1 LCRSDWQSQDLCV
14 RSLDERAVP
23 FRLGM
28 VKALR
33 SMGVT
38 DGVVLDAMASVPRH
52 RYVDRFWAAPTKMPW
67 TPAHV
72 REFVVDDDAADETLR
87 VVYEPSTALATRGP
101 VDVPQATSSLSAPI
115 IVALMLAEL
124 HLRPGLRVLE
134 IGTGSGYHAV
144 LMATLVG
151 DPALVTTLDI
161 DQSVISDTV
170 PRLRRLGFDAM
181 TVRCTD
187 GASGAPDRAPFDRVV
202 ATVGCADI
210 SPAWTAQLAPGGEM
224 LLPLEH
230 GQLHP
235 RVRIHRAPEP
245 IGRFVGQSGFIP
257 IRGVQGTAR
266 LWQGS
271 APLTET
277 GTVEDLPDVLL
288 EALPPGDPS
297 ESRLAPAMWDFGTYL
312 AIRDRRATG
321 AGLIEHDSG
330 VMIREGRLVVAGAH
344 GASLRARMLEIAADW
359 SALGSPGLH
368 RYAMR
373 FMPLSVRVDDP
384 PTDSPMGPWH
394 IVRLNHRQTIWIT
407 PP

>member
-1 LCRSDWQSQDLCV
+1 V

-23 FRLGM
+23 FRRGM
-28 VKALR
+28 VEALR
-33 SMGVT
+33 SMGVR
-38 DGVVLDAMASVPRH
+38 DRAVLDAMASVPRH
-52 RYVDRFWAAPTKMPW
+52 RYVDRFWAAPTGMPW
-67 TPAHV
+67 TSEHV

-124 HLRPGLRVLE
+124 HLGPGLRILE
-134 IGTGSGYHAV
+134 IGAGSGYHAV

-170 PRLRRLGFDAM
+170 HRLQRLGLDAM
-181 TVRCTD
+181 TVRCMD
-187 GASGAPDRAPFDRVV
+187 GASGAHDRAPFDRVV

-210 SPAWTAQLAPGGEM
+210 APAWTEQLAPGGEI
-224 LLPLEH
+224 LVPLEH

-235 RVRIHRAPEP
+235 RVQIHRASELL
-245 IGRFVGQSGFIP
+245 GRFVGQSGFIP
-257 IRGVQGTAR
+257 IRGVQGTAK

-271 APLTET
+271 GPLMET
-277 GTVEDLPDVLL
+277 GTDEDLPDVLL
-288 EALPPGDPS
+288 QALPAGAPS

-312 AIRDRRATG
+312 AIRDRRASG
-321 AGLIEHDSG
+321 AGLVEHDSG
-330 VMIREGRLVVAGAH
+330 VMIKGGRLVVAGAH
-344 GASLRARMLEIAADW
+344 GASLKARMLEIAADW
-359 SALGSPGLH
+359 HALGSPGLG
-368 RYAMR
+368 RYSMR
-373 FMPLSVRVDDP
+373 FTPLPVRDDDPLSN
-384 PTDSPMGPWH
+384 SPMGPWH

>member
-1 LCRSDWQSQDLCV
+1 LCRPDRQSQDLSV

-28 VKALR
+28 VKALG

-38 DGVVLDAMASVPRH
+38 DRVVLDAMASIPRH
-52 RYVDRFWAAPTKMPW
+52 RYVDRFWAVPTGMPW
-67 TPAHV
+67 TPEHV
-72 REFVVDDDAADETLR
+72 REFVVDDEAADETLR

-101 VDVPQATSSLSAPI
+101 VDVPRATSSLSAPI

-134 IGTGSGYHAV
+134 IGAGSGYHAV
-144 LMATLVG
+144 LMATLVE

-161 DQSVISDTV
+161 DRSVVTDTV
-170 PRLRRLGFDAM
+170 HRLHRLGCDAM
-181 TVRCTD
+181 SVRCID

-210 SPAWTAQLAPGGEM
+210 SPAWTDQLAPGGEI
-224 LLPLEH
+224 LVPLEH

-235 RVRIHRAPEP
+235 RVQIRRAPEL
-245 IGRFVGQSGFIP
+245 IGRFAGPSGFIP

-266 LWQGS
+266 LWPEAG
-271 APLTET
+271 PLSET
-277 GTVEDLPDVLL
+277 GTVEDLPDALL
-288 EALPPGDPS
+288 EALVPGTPP
-297 ESRLAPAMWDFGTYL
+297 EFRLSPAMRDFGMYL

-321 AGLIEHDSG
+321 AGLVEQDSR
-330 VMIREGRLVVAGAH
+330 VLIREGRLAVAGEH
-344 GASLRARMLEIAADW
+344 GNSLKARMLEIAADW
-359 SALGSPGLH
+359 CALGSPGLD

-373 FMPLSVRVDDP
+373 FMPLSDRNDGP
-384 PTDSPMGPWH
+384 PTNSPMGPWH
-394 IVRLNHRQTIWIT
+394 IVRLNHRQKIWIT

>member
-1 LCRSDWQSQDLCV
+1 M

-38 DGVVLDAMASVPRH
+38 DQVVLDAMASIPRH
-52 RYVDRFWAAPTKMPW
+52 RYVDRFWAAPTGMPW
-67 TPAHV
+67 TPEHV

-134 IGTGSGYHAV
+134 IGAGSGYHAV
-144 LMATLVG
+144 LMATLVE

-161 DQSVISDTV
+161 DQSVITDTEH
-170 PRLRRLGFDAM
+170 RLHRLGFDAI
-181 TVRCTD
+181 TVRCVD
-187 GASGAPDRAPFDRVV
+187 GASGALDRAPFDRVV

-210 SPAWTAQLAPGGEM
+210 SPAWTEQLAPGGEI
-224 LLPLEH
+224 LVPLEH

-235 RVRIHRAPEP
+235 RVQIHRASEL

-266 LWQGS
+266 LWQGPG
-271 APLTET
+271 PLTET

-288 EALPPGDPS
+288 EALPPGAPT
-297 ESRLAPAMWDFGTYL
+297 ESRLTPAMWDFGTYL
-312 AIRDRRATG
+312 AIRDRRASG
-321 AGLIEHDSG
+321 AGLIEQDSG

-344 GASLRARMLEIAADW
+344 GNSLKARMLEIAADW
-359 SALGSPGLH
+359 CALGSPGLV

-373 FMPLSVRVDDP
+373 FIPLPVRNDDP
-384 PTDSPMGPWH
+384 LLDSPMGPWH
-394 IVRLNHRQTIWIT
+394 IVRLNHRQTVWIT

>member
-1 LCRSDWQSQDLCV
+1 V

-38 DGVVLDAMASVPRH
+38 DRVVLDAMASIPRH
-52 RYVDRFWAAPTKMPW
+52 RYVDRFWAAPTGMPW
-67 TPAHV
+67 TPEHV

-134 IGTGSGYHAV
+134 IGAGSGYHAV
-144 LMATLVG
+144 LMATLVE

-161 DQSVISDTV
+161 DQSVITDTAH
-170 PRLRRLGFDAM
+170 RLHRLGFDAL
-181 TVRCTD
+181 TVRCMD

-210 SPAWTAQLAPGGEM
+210 SPAWTEQLAPGGEI
-224 LLPLEH
+224 LVPLEH

-235 RVRIHRAPEP
+235 RVQIHGAPEL

-266 LWQGS
+266 LWPGPG
-271 APLTET
+271 PLTET

-288 EALPPGDPS
+288 KALPSGAPS
-297 ESRLAPAMWDFGTYL
+297 ESRLATAMWDFGTYL
-312 AIRDRRATG
+312 AIRDRRASG
-321 AGLIEHDSG
+321 ASLIEHDSG
-330 VMIREGRLVVAGAH
+330 VTIRGGRLVVAGAH
-344 GASLRARMLEIAADW
+344 GASLKSRMLEIAADW
-359 SALGSPGLH
+359 CALGSPGLS
-368 RYAMR
+368 RYSMR
-373 FMPLSVRVDDP
+373 FIPLSARNDDP
-384 PTDSPMGPWH
+384 SPDSPMGPWH